1 MPPSLR
7 LRCLIH
13 AMFLLSPILLEKCQQ
28 ELKKSQHN
36 TKQPLGSQC
45 FQGVFTRRRVDLNS
59 RWKRVNTALF
69 WYTVRLI
76 VCVVFPSYV
85 QLCGSAVKVSSIFRL
100 FLVIPAVAASQHN
113 FQHLAAKPP
122 ALMRPQPGCRT
133 AWIAGQTRNRG
144 SAAVPPTRML
154 RAQYALWIPC
164 DHRRRAQARA
174 TGLIVAARVPACH

>member
-13 AMFLLSPILLEKCQQ
+13 AMFLLSPILLQKCQQ

-45 FQGVFTRRRVDLNS
+45 FQGVFTRRMGDLNP
-59 RWKRVNTALF
+59 RWNRVNTTLF
-69 WYTVRLI
+69 WYTVQI
-76 VCVVFPSYV
+76 VLCLVRTSYV
-85 QLCGSAVKVSSIFRL
+85 QLCGSAVKVSSIFRP
-100 FLVIPAVAASQHN
+100 FSAIPAVAASQHN

-133 AWIAGQTRNRG
+133 AWIAGQTRN
-144 SAAVPPTRML
+144 
-154 RAQYALWIPC
+154 
-164 DHRRRAQARA
+164 
-174 TGLIVAARVPACH
+174 TG

>member
-13 AMFLLSPILLEKCQQ
+13 AMFLLSPILLQKCQQ

-45 FQGVFTRRRVDLNS
+45 FQGVFTRRMGDLNP
-59 RWKRVNTALF
+59 RWNRVNTTLF
-69 WYTVRLI
+69 WCAVQLI
-76 VCVVFPSYV
+76 LCLVCTSCV

-113 FQHLAAKPP
+113 FQHPEAKPP
-122 ALMRPQPGCRT
+122 TLMRPQPGCHT
-133 AWIAGQTRNRG
+133 AWIAGQTRTLG
-144 SAAVPPTRML
+144 
-154 RAQYALWIPC
+154 
-164 DHRRRAQARA
+164 
-174 TGLIVAARVPACH
+174 